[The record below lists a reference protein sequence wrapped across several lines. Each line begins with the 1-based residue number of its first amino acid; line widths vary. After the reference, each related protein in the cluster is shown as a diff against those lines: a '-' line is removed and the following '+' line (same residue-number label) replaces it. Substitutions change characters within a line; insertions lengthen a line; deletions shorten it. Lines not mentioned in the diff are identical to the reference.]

1 MKLQDRLPE
10 GVIVRGRF
18 MKLDLDFRNVLN
30 MIETLAR
37 DDLTPE
43 ARDWTALRCIMKR
56 PRFVPETLFAVR
68 ALLFPEAKKSADKAK
83 ITDFTQDAALICAA
97 FMQTYRINLYRDR
110 LHWIEFQTLL
120 AGLPEGSRYTE
131 VLGIRTRP
139 MPKPTKWNAEERA
152 WLAKAK
158 AEVAVQMTDE
168 ERERSLNNS
177 LRGVAESLL
186 TLAQTKGGDTNGS

>member
-10 GVIVRGRF
+10 GVTVSGRF
-18 MKLDLDFRNVLN
+18 IRLDFDFRNVLR
-30 MIETLAR
+30 MIDTLAR

-43 ARDWTALRCIMKR
+43 AREWLALRCLSTKR
-56 PRFVPETLFAVR
+56 RFKPGTLFAVR
-68 ALLFPEAKKSADKAK
+68 ALLFPDAQKSPTQGK
-83 ITDFTQDAALICAA
+83 ITDFTQDANLIRAA
-97 FMQTYRINLYRDR
+97 FMQTYGINLYRDR
-110 LHWIEFQTLL
+110 LHWFEFQALL

-131 VLGIRTRP
+131 VLGIRMRP
-139 MPKPTKWNAEERA
+139 MPKPTKYNSEERA

-158 AEVAVQMTDE
+158 AELAVRLTEE

-186 TLAQTKGGDTNGS
+186 ALAGKGGDMKG

>member
-10 GVIVRGRF
+10 HVTVHGRRY
-18 MKLDLDFRNVLN
+18 KLDLDYRNVLQL
-30 MIETLAR
+30 IDTLAR

-43 ARDWTALRCIMKR
+43 ARDWLALRCVMKR
-56 PRFVPETLFAVR
+56 PKHVQETMSAVR
-68 ALLFPEAKKSADKAK
+68 ALLFPDAHKSADKAK
-83 ITDFTQDAALICAA
+83 ITDFTQDANLIRAA

-110 LHWIEFQTLL
+110 LHWYEFQALL

-131 VLGIRTRP
+131 VLGIRMRP
-139 MPKPTKWNAEERA
+139 MPKPTKYNSEERA

-158 AEVAVQMTDE
+158 AELAVHMTEE

-186 TLAQTKGGDTNGS
+186 ALAGKGGETHG

>member
-10 GVIVRGRF
+10 GVTVRGRF
-18 MKLDLDFRNVLN
+18 YKLDLDFRNVLR
-30 MIETLAR
+30 MIDTLAR

-43 ARDWTALRCIMKR
+43 ARDWLALKCIMRR
-56 PRFVPETLFAVR
+56 PRHAQETLLAVR
-68 ALLFPEAKKSADKAK
+68 ALLFPDAQKNPSQGK
-83 ITDFTQDAALICAA
+83 ITDFKQDAGLIVAA
-97 FMQTYRINLYRDR
+97 FMQTYKINLYRER

-131 VLGIRTRP
+131 VLGIRMRP

-158 AEVAVQMTDE
+158 AELAVHLTEE

-186 TLAQTKGGDTNGS
+186 AMAGKGGGTNG

>member
-1 MKLQDRLPE
+1 MKLQDRLPNS
-10 GVIVRGRF
+10 VTVRGRRI
-18 MKLDLDFRNVLN
+18 KLDLDFRNVLQL
-30 MIETLAR
+30 IDTLAR

-43 ARDWTALRCIMKR
+43 ARDWLALRCIARR
-56 PRFVPETLFAVR
+56 PRFTREALAAAK
-68 ALLFPEAKKSADKAK
+68 ALLFPDAQKNADKAK
-83 ITDFTQDAALICAA
+83 ITDFKQDAGLIVAA
-97 FMQTYRINLYRDR
+97 FMQTYGINLYRER

-131 VLGIRTRP
+131 VLGIRMRP

-158 AEVAVQMTDE
+158 AELAVHLTDE

-186 TLAQTKGGDTNGS
+186 ALAGKGGEIHG

>member
-10 GVIVRGRF
+10 HVTVHGHRY
-18 MKLDLDFRNVLN
+18 KLDLDYRNVLQL
-30 MIETLAR
+30 IDTLAR

-43 ARDWTALRCIMKR
+43 AREWLALKCVMKR
-56 PRFVPETLFAVR
+56 PRHVQETMTAVR
-68 ALLFPEAKKSADKAK
+68 ALLFPDAQKSADKQK
-83 ITDFTQDAALICAA
+83 ITDFTQDANLIRAA

-110 LHWIEFQTLL
+110 LHWYEFQALL
-120 AGLPEGSRYTE
+120 AGLPEGSRYTD
-131 VLGIRTRP
+131 VLGIRMRP
-139 MPKPTKWNAEERA
+139 MPKPTKYNSEERA

-158 AEVAVQMTDE
+158 AELAVHMTEE

-186 TLAQTKGGDTNGS
+186 ALAGKGGETHG